1 MGDNLEQAELHAR
14 MSETANDETIRSIF
28 ARISELHR
36 LLHAEE
42 EKLAEW
48 LEKQDPST
56 RAGFIYKRPR
66 E

>member
-1 MGDNLEQAELHAR
+1 MNENLELSEHYAR
-14 MSETANDETIRSIF
+14 ISETANDATIRSIF

-42 EKLAEW
+42 QKLAEW
-48 LEKQDPST
+48 LKKQDPSS
-56 RAGFIYKRPR
+56 RAAFIYKKPR